1 MHSGLYLAAPNLVN
15 ITMTLQRFPQTRSEG
30 LALLEELMSLDMQ
43 DVYSVLSEFDN
54 QPTNTKRREPRKRR
68 RRKPKQ

>member
-1 MHSGLYLAAPNLVN
+1 
-15 ITMTLQRFPQTRSEG
+15 MTLQRFPQTRSEG
-30 LALLEELMSLDMQ
+30 LALLEELMSLDIQ